1 MTLRGL
7 VFSGL
12 VVAIVAL
19 GPAAPA
25 LAHGKSKTIDTAA
38 SGSGTDTIPVLGGST
53 FVLAGIFNG
62 TLGSGTVNGGGTQ
75 TGPTT
80 FTVMTTAVYRHGTIT
95 QSGTGIDTGP
105 NTSTAMFTIVSGTG
119 RFKGA
124 TGSSTVMSTTTPT
137 SNPQVRDVTF
147 TSTGT
152 ITLHRGK
159 QRHGAGTG
167 SS

>member
-1 MTLRGL
+1 MALRGL

-12 VVAIVAL
+12 VVAIVGL
-19 GPAAPA
+19 GPAASA
-25 LAHGKSKTIDTAA
+25 LGDGKGKTIQTTA

-53 FVLAGIFNG
+53 FVIDGSFNG
-62 TLGSGTVNGGGTQ
+62 TLGSGTLHGGGTQ

-105 NTSTAMFTIVSGTG
+105 NTSTATFTIVSGTG

-137 SNPQVRDVTF
+137 SNPQVRDLTF

-159 QRHGAGTG
+159 R
-167 SS
+167 